1 MKLNIK
7 DGDIVLL
14 IIVLILIVSYI
25 FIKIFS
31 YRSEPILMDYAK
43 RKTNNIVSSIINK
56 SINDVIYKNSYENII
71 QIDKDNN
78 GNITNLNFD
87 SKKINE
93 LLYLTTNDI
102 LNSIDDLEHI
112 NSKDKVY
119 YVPMGVIHN
128 IPILVNIGPKIP
140 FKIEIISSTNN
151 SSYTNIKEYGINS
164 SIVEVFIKIDIQIQV
179 ILPFRSEIIDVEKDI
194 LLDSKIV
201 QGKIPEYYGGL
212 LSTSLK

>member
-1 MKLNIK
+1 
-7 DGDIVLL
+7 
-14 IIVLILIVSYI
+14 
-25 FIKIFS
+25 
-31 YRSEPILMDYAK
+31 MDYAK

-140 FKIEIISSTNN
+140 FKIDIIANTDNSIYTHIKDYGINNSIIEVILKIKLNIQIILPFTSKNVEVIKEIPIDTKIIEGKVPTYYGGISTNN
-151 SSYTNIKEYGINS
+151 
-164 SIVEVFIKIDIQIQV
+164 
-179 ILPFRSEIIDVEKDI
+179 
-194 LLDSKIV
+194 
-201 QGKIPEYYGGL
+201 
-212 LSTSLK
+212 

>member
-71 QIDKDNN
+71 QIDKDKN